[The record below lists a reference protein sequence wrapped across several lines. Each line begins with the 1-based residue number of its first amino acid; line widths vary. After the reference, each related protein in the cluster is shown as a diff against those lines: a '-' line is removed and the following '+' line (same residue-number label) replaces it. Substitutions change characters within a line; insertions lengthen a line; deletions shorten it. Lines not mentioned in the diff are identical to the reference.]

1 MKKSVGLLSTAMQ
14 DYLKAIFVILEQE
27 DRATTSAIALRL
39 SVAPASVTAMIKKLS
54 RLKLITHEPYQGVR
68 FTRAGEKA
76 ALEVIRHH
84 RLLERYLSEAL
95 GVPWERV
102 HDEAEKLE
110 HALSEDLEERIANLL
125 HHPEVDPHGSPIPTR
140 EGEIHRHKTR
150 RLSTVL
156 AGETVTVLEVDDRD
170 SELLIYL
177 GRLQLYPGAKVRVT
191 AVEPFEGPLMLNLD
205 GREFSLGRR
214 AANEIRVTAAA

>member
-1 MKKSVGLLSTAMQ
+1 MQ

-27 DRATTSAIALRL
+27 DRATTSAVAQRM

-54 RLKLITHEPYQGVR
+54 RLKLITYEPYQGVR
-68 FTRAGEKA
+68 FSHAGEKA
-76 ALEVIRHH
+76 ALEIIRHH

-110 HALSEDLEERIANLL
+110 HALSEDLEERIATMLD
-125 HHPEVDPHGSPIPTR
+125 HPDVDPHGSPIPTR
-140 EGEIHRHKTR
+140 EGEIRRPRTR
-150 RLSTVL
+150 RLSTVD
-156 AGETVTVLEVDDRD
+156 AGETVTVVEVDDRD
-170 SELLIYL
+170 SDLLIYL
-177 GRLQLYPGAKVRVT
+177 GKLRLYPGAVVQVA
-191 AVEPFEGPLMLNLD
+191 AVEPFDGPLLLKLD

-214 AANEIRVTAAA
+214 AAGEIRVSAAA